1 VDRLSQFLL
10 ALAPVLAAI
19 GGLEL
24 RHRGRAKELV
34 EDRRD
39 AEARADDRGLRLA
52 AAEADAFRRLSL
64 LRRVQILMI
73 DSGVGQDPLLHEIE
87 RETSH

>member
-1 VDRLSQFLL
+1 MDRLSQFLV
-10 ALAPVLAAI
+10 ALAPVLAAVA
-19 GGLEL
+19 GLEL

-34 EDRRD
+34 DDRKD
-39 AEARADDRGLRLA
+39 AEARADAHGLRLA

-64 LRRVQILMI
+64 LRRARILMI
-73 DSGVGQDPLLHEIE
+73 DSGVIEDPLCKEIE